1 MAAANFQITT
11 IASVLADDVEL
22 AEALGFPEISAL
34 GDAERRIQ
42 AALQAK
48 AKAVLE
54 DSGLSPAV
62 TLHRRRIVVAPELHE
77 VEINLDPPKRLP
89 EWQEPVVLRV
99 PVVWWVEDGDLHQAY
114 VPALG
119 ILVMAPRKP
128 LLEERIKGH
137 IRLILTGRRKKLG
150 LRDLAQVARIESLKL
165 GKIELSAKI
174 ATPKELAISQGAE
187 KEKTSMLETL
197 AEELPPHLP
206 RAKGENDAS
215 TKQAP
220 AKFAAPPSPS
230 AFEMEAELTKLAE
243 ALAGAH
249 RRSILLVGTAG
260 SGKTALVRELAR
272 RRSEFGFG
280 QTPFWSTSGAR
291 LMTGP
296 IGFGMWQERC
306 QKLCVEAAKSNSI
319 LHLGNLG
326 ELLEVG
332 KARRGQQ
339 SVGGFLRP
347 QIARGDILAIAECT
361 PEQVS
366 VIERNDPHLLAA
378 FIQLQIPERTAE
390 QTRIILGRVF
400 DGAAG
405 KLAPEKTADTMAA
418 LDRVHQLHL
427 RYAIYSA
434 NPGRPIRFLKN
445 LLSDRWPEKALNETE
460 VTTAFSRETGL
471 PTVLLDDH
479 THLDL
484 EKTRNWFSQRLIGQ
498 PEAITRV
505 VDLLTVIKAR
515 LARPKKPL
523 ASFLFIGP
531 TGTGKTELAKAL
543 AEFLFGDASRLAR
556 FDLNQFNNPFA
567 LQRLIG
573 GPLSGSKEGLLTARV
588 REQPFSVLLL
598 DEFEKVDPGFFDLLL
613 QILGDGRLTDAS
625 GRVADFCNCVIVMTS
640 NLGAERFQ
648 RGPSGFRAD
657 GTTTPD
663 AQEHFTEAV
672 RKFLRPEIFNRLDA
686 VVPFRPLPPEVVLGI
701 AKRQVEL
708 LRQRDGFRLRPVTL
722 DILPEVAE
730 HLARKGYDVRYGARP
745 LKRAIERELLVPLAE
760 AMTQYSE
767 DQPISA
773 QVGVAQN
780 VIHVE
785 VKAVP
790 AKGQSEVVN
799 PAHPVQSSEV
809 QLPEKITIQRRLIA
823 RLKSCSAANELE
835 NQVTMTESL
844 ARRLEKAKWKSPEQ
858 QKRLVRL
865 PKLQECLAAIAV
877 LYDRARQVETEALSA
892 FYQRESLGGTLF
904 ASELEA
910 MDRERQRLLR
920 EVFRLRLE
928 EPDDI
933 VLAVYSEDRTTLLEL
948 AGAYRRLAGNAGQV
962 IAFDY
967 FLPPAGA
974 RSSGSKP
981 VREHAKKLE
990 QPFESVPENAIGV
1003 VMQLRGDIYF
1013 ARYQSEAG
1021 LHEFKAKNA
1030 EHMCLVET
1038 RQLPFDGKD
1047 GYEPPEAIE
1056 RKGGIKSKGAP
1067 LCRRFDREKEQV
1079 TDSRCGER
1087 PWREISLDRSLQ
1099 ALIEERLNKTIEAIT
1114 S

>member
-1 MAAANFQITT
+1 MAHVNIQLTT
-11 IASVLADDVEL
+11 VTSVLADDVEL

-34 GDAERRIQ
+34 GDTERRTQ
-42 AALQAK
+42 ASMQAK

-54 DSGLSPAV
+54 DGGLSPV
-62 TLHRRRIVVAPELHE
+62 VSLHRRRIIVAPELIE
-77 VEINLDPPKRLP
+77 VEITLEPPRRSP

-99 PVVWWVEDGDLHQAY
+99 PVVCWVEDGDLHQAY
-114 VPALG
+114 IPALG
-119 ILVMAPRKP
+119 ILVMAPRNP

-165 GKIELSAKI
+165 QKIELSAKI
-174 ATPKELAISQGAE
+174 ASPKEIAISQGAE
-187 KEKTSMLETL
+187 QEKTSMLETL

-206 RAKGENDAS
+206 RAAVVNGAS
-215 TKQAP
+215 TKP
-220 AKFAAPPSPS
+220 TLGKAPPLSPN

-249 RRSILLVGTAG
+249 RRSILLVGPAG

-280 QTPFWSTSGAR
+280 QTQFWSTSGAR

-306 QKLCVEAAKSNSI
+306 QKLCVEVAKSNSI

-347 QIARGDILAIAECT
+347 HIARGDILTIAECT

-366 VIERNDPHLLAA
+366 VVERNDSHLLAA
-378 FIQLQIPERTAE
+378 FLQLPIPERTAE
-390 QTRIILGRVF
+390 QTRVILGRVF
-400 DGAAG
+400 ENAAG
-405 KLAPEKTADTMAA
+405 KLAPEKIADIMAA
-418 LDRVHQLHL
+418 LDRMHQLHL

-434 NPGRPIRFLKN
+434 NPGRPIRFLRN
-445 LLSDRWPEKALNETE
+445 LLSDHSLEKALNAAE

-471 PTVLLDDH
+471 PEVLLDDH
-479 THLDL
+479 IQLDL
-484 EKTRNWFSQRLIGQ
+484 EKTRNWFSVRLIGQ

-505 VDLLTVIKAR
+505 VDLLTIIKAR

-556 FDLNQFNNPFA
+556 FDLNQFNSPLA

-640 NLGAERFQ
+640 NLGAEGFQ
-648 RGPSGFRAD
+648 RGPAGFRAD

-663 AQEHFTEAV
+663 AREHFTEAV

-686 VVPFRPLPPEVVLGI
+686 VVPFRPLPAEVVLGI

-708 LRQRDGFRLRPVTL
+708 LRQRDGFRLRPVKL
-722 DILPEVAE
+722 EILPEVAE
-730 HLARKGYDVRYGARP
+730 HLARKGHDVRYGARP
-745 LKRAIERELLVPLAE
+745 LKRAIERELLAPLAE
-760 AMTQYSE
+760 AMTRYSE
-767 DQPISA
+767 DQPITA

-780 VIHVE
+780 TIQVD
-785 VKAVP
+785 VKSVP
-790 AKGQSEVVN
+790 VNGQSEVVN
-799 PAHPVQSSEV
+799 LAHPVQSSEG
-809 QLPEKITIQRRLIA
+809 QLPEKITLQRRLIA
-823 RLKSCSAANELE
+823 RLKNCSAASELE

-877 LYDRARQVETEALSA
+877 LYDRARQAETEALSA
-892 FYQRESLGGTLF
+892 FYQGENLESTLF
-904 ASELEA
+904 AAELEA

-920 EVFRLRLE
+920 EVFRLRLD

-933 VLAVYSEDRTTLLEL
+933 VLAVYSEDRATLLEL
-948 AGAYRRLAGNAGQV
+948 AGAYHRTAGYGGQV

-967 FLPPAGA
+967 FLPPAGG
-974 RSSGSKP
+974 RSTASKP
-981 VREHAKKLE
+981 TREPAKKLGH
-990 QPFESVPENAIGV
+990 PFDSAPENAIGL
-1003 VMQLRGDIYF
+1003 VMHLRGDLFF

-1021 LHEFKAKNA
+1021 QHEFKARNA
-1030 EHMCLVET
+1030 EPVCLVET
-1038 RQLPFDGKD
+1038 RRLPFDGKD
-1047 GYEPPEAIE
+1047 GYEPPEGIE
-1056 RKGGIKSKGAP
+1056 RKGGIKSKGAS
-1067 LCRRFDREKEQV
+1067 LCRRYDREKEQV
-1079 TDSRCGER
+1079 TDASCGER
-1087 PWREISLDRSLQ
+1087 PWREFPLDLCLR
-1099 ALIEERLNKTIEAIT
+1099 ALIEERLHKTIEAIT